1 VCHVPGHGPVTV
13 TVAAAPAG
21 APSTV
26 TRAAAATAV
35 NFKLNV
41 SHKGPSM
48 TPSRV
53 TPGRALAAGEDS

>member
-1 VCHVPGHGPVTV
+1 VPGHGPVTV

-26 TRAAAATAV
+26 TRAATAV